1 MTLLKE
7 LPFKQYTFKH
17 VKNMLNIL
25 NGLDD
30 LEKQI
35 IVEKFNKLVN
45 NAKVNMMF
53 NKNDIDHVL
62 KSQLIESA
70 KDLKNYLRPVLLMI
84 DKAI

>member
-7 LPFKQYTFKH
+7 LPVKQYTFKH

-45 NAKVNMMF
+45 KKKVNMMF

-70 KDLKNYLRPVLLMI
+70 KDLKNFLKHILVMM
-84 DKAI
+84 DKAV